1 MPARVDCNVGEDEEA
16 QPPTL
21 ELGGDRRALLLSVEG
36 LRAEPPTT
44 RPAVISNG
52 PSNGAGG
59 VVRDAF
65 GDCYRPMERAWLIV
79 EESTD
84 EGLEKEQK
92 AAARAA
98 ERQKKQ
104 RLQGVRGLSKR
115 TVSKRPK
122 VKAGWHGE
130 PCGSAVGGP

>member
-1 MPARVDCNVGEDEEA
+1 MF
-16 QPPTL
+16 
-21 ELGGDRRALLLSVEG
+21 
-36 LRAEPPTT
+36 
-44 RPAVISNG
+44 SNG
-52 PSNGAGG
+52 PRNGAGG

-65 GDCYRPMERAWLIV
+65 GDCYRPMERVWLVV

-84 EGLEKEQK
+84 EGLEKEEK

-130 PCGSAVGGP
+130 PCLTVGQILRTRINVANGGARQVATPPIRPAPP